1 MTVPLWGHASMT
13 VIVPVTPKSGHSAAP
28 GTKEWDL
35 ARLFETGHTVPSP
48 NVVTWEPIRD
58 KRIER
63 ALKPTASWAYLP
75 RYGTAPEGQ
84 GPEPSFFTEI
94 LAANW
99 LPSDGLDAEASSQ
112 RQKVAPLPQ
121 GTTIRAVEVHHLS
134 NDGSTEPSAAAP
146 DVFVVIHLLLTGRS
160 LADPGVVAA
169 YFGHPTARADEQSG
183 YPDKETRVR
192 PRPLLVMN
200 ETQWG
205 NLLAVLGFEKI
216 GATGK
221 LRVWRPF
228 VISHL
233 VPDEQTPVAPFAATS
248 TLSHWNDT
256 QLWAWRMTSGKRLTQ
271 AWEPGRGDDDPTR
284 DGTWLGSTWC
294 RATAHGLAF
303 VATRGVHAH
312 ATTDDRE
319 GATWWRHGYD
329 NIEHVRVAALVHRNA
344 VLLAILTMR
353 QSERIQLHGEE
364 LATSIPWPDPKS
376 PDTEQYVKEAK
387 KTANIALALEL
398 SLLRL
403 RNQLWFSQL
412 PGRPEET
419 RILQALQNAAGT
431 PELLVDIETEQRQV
445 TRGLDAQA
453 LRVTQL
459 QERRQKEETAEQE
472 KRAADKE
479 KRQKEETA
487 EQEKRAAD
495 KEKRVNNTL
504 SALSAFVSL
513 FFVFDLSLAI
523 TQVRQNGGWG
533 DVRNALLAALPI
545 AIAIAI
551 GLWVALNSRT
561 KDDSTGSG

>member
-1 MTVPLWGHASMT
+1 MNVPLWGHASMT
-13 VIVPVTPKSGHSAAP
+13 VIVPVTPKPDPIPAP
-28 GTKEWDL
+28 PTKPWDL
-35 ARLFETGHTVPSP
+35 ARLFATGHTVPSP

-58 KRIER
+58 KRIIK
-63 ALKPTASWAYLP
+63 ALRPTASWTYLP
-75 RYGTAPEGQ
+75 GDGAAE
-84 GPEPSFFTEI
+84 GPEPSFTAI
-94 LAANW
+94 LAAANW
-99 LPSDGLDAEASSQ
+99 LPGDGPDAEASSQ
-112 RQKVAPLPQ
+112 RQKFPALPE

-134 NDGSTEPSAAAP
+134 NDGSTGPSDAAP
-146 DVFVVIHLLLTGRS
+146 DVFIVLHLLLTGRS

-169 YFGHPTARADEQSG
+169 YFGHPAANRDERTG
-183 YPDKETRVR
+183 YPDKETAVR

-200 ETQWG
+200 QTQWG

-216 GATGK
+216 GATGEP
-221 LRVWRPF
+221 RVLRPF

-248 TLSHWNDT
+248 TLSHWDDT
-256 QLWAWRMTSGKRLTQ
+256 RLWAWRMTSGKRLTQ

-319 GATWWRHGYD
+319 GATWWRDGYD
-329 NIEHVRVAALVHRNA
+329 NIEHVRVAGLVHRNA

-364 LATSIPWPDPKS
+364 LATSIQWPDPKS
-376 PDTEQYVKEAK
+376 LDTEQYVKEAQD
-387 KTANIALALEL
+387 TANIALALEL

-403 RNQLWFSQL
+403 RNRLWFSQL

-459 QERRQKEETAEQE
+459 QE
-472 KRAADKE
+472 
-479 KRQKEETA
+479 KRQKEEAA

-551 GLWVALNSRT
+551 GLWFALNSRT